1 MSDLKHLLRTF
12 SVNFRLYPIL
22 QLPRSITYWSTK
34 FKTTGW
40 IIRTKKPGY
49 LQRDTNKNWILIIVA
64 FWLDVKEATPLIRNK
79 PEETTLP
86 LDVFLIC
93 ENWFRNRMTM
103 FGRVFNLPEFS
114 CNFILEHH
122 EMEIRR
128 CLWRSDI
135 VFQGYI

>member
-1 MSDLKHLLRTF
+1 MYINIIETWSSDWLLSLF
-12 SVNFRLYPIL
+12 FRLNSETNKS
-22 QLPRSITYWSTK
+22 QK
-34 FKTTGW
+34 FWLKTTGW

-49 LQRDTNKNWILIIVA
+49 LQRDTNKIE
-64 FWLDVKEATPLIRNK
+64 FWSLWLSDSMLKRQPPDKKQTRRDNPSFRCF
-79 PEETTLP
+79 
-86 LDVFLIC
+86 FLIC